1 MLDQPNVPATPCS
14 AVDPSEESLKQLAA
28 QLDDGPFL
36 MLNLLD
42 FAPDGGRE
50 HFERYAAVASEAIRD
65 RGGEVLYA
73 GEPVAEAPPEVASD
87 WDRVIC
93 VRYPSRATYLDLQQD
108 AGYRAAL
115 SDRRAGLA
123 RRLLYVTRP
132 GAPPGGPPDFRL
144 PMNRVEP
151 SSKNEVFV
159 INLLR
164 FRGTQGLA
172 DYVEYSK
179 VVGPEIAKRG
189 GGVALLLE
197 GELPLVSDGFWHDI
211 LLVRYP
217 AIESLTSMVSSE
229 KWQAANAH
237 RQRGLHET
245 IAFPTR
251 SVRL

>member
-1 MLDQPNVPATPCS
+1 
-14 AVDPSEESLKQLAA
+14 
-28 QLDDGPFL
+28 
-36 MLNLLD
+36 
-42 FAPDGGRE
+42 
-50 HFERYAAVASEAIRD
+50 
-65 RGGEVLYA
+65 
-73 GEPVAEAPPEVASD
+73 
-87 WDRVIC
+87 
-93 VRYPSRATYLDLQQD
+93 
-108 AGYRAAL
+108 
-115 SDRRAGLA
+115 
-123 RRLLYVTRP
+123 
-132 GAPPGGPPDFRL
+132 
-144 PMNRVEP
+144 MNRVEP

-217 AIESLTSMVSSE
+217 AIESLTSKVSSE